1 MQVYMQCTRSSTQRQ
16 LHTQV
21 YTRKLYMQVY
31 MRCTRSSTQRQLHTQ
46 RHTKAAA
53 HAGVH
58 AVYTQPHIRRLHVQ
72 LHTHPSQE
80 VPTPASPFPSSRVHH
95 HLTGLLGILL
105 SAHCVITQR
114 RGRALSLAGFRAPPA
129 PTWWAARTGQALWS
143 RGCLSEGLQ
152 AGLPGAGVV
161 GRTRPGCKGVQ
172 GTG

>member
-1 MQVYMQCTRSSTQRQ
+1 MGV
-16 LHTQV
+16 HTVADKAAAHAGVHKAAVHAGVHAV
-21 YTRKLYMQVY
+21 YTQ
-31 MRCTRSSTQRQLHTQ
+31 Q
-46 RHTKAAA
+46 HTKAAA

-80 VPTPASPFPSSRVHH
+80 VPTPASPFPSSRVHR

-114 RGRALSLAGFRAPPA
+114 RGRALSLAGFSASPA
-129 PTWWAARTGQALWS
+129 PTWWVARTGQALWS

-152 AGLPGAGVV
+152 AGLPGAGMV
-161 GRTRPGCKGVQ
+161 GRTRPGREGVQ